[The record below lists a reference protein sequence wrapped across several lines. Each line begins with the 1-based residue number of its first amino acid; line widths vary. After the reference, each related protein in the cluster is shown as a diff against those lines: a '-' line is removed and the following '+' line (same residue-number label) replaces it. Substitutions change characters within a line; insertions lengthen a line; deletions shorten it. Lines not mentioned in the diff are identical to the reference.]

1 MFEFSKLS
9 IFISQRLALHQ
20 NGAEF
25 RQNYNVNVK
34 SSLSTIHKVVL
45 SRTFSIFVKS
55 NPKGSNVYIIAALCH
70 IKAALSYLNAALM
83 QH

>member
-1 MFEFSKLS
+1 MFKFSKIVNFHLS
-9 IFISQRLALHQ
+9 KTGLTSKWGRISPELQWKRDI
-20 NGAEF
+20 
-25 RQNYNVNVK
+25 K
-34 SSLSTIHKVVL
+34 SIYIHKVVL